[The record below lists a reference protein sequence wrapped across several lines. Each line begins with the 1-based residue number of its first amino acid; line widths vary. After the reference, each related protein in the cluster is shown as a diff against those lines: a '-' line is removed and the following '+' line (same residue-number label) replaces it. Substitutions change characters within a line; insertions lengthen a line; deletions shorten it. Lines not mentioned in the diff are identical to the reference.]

1 MRIVFDLQG
10 IQGRSGNRGIGRYS
24 FEMLKELCG
33 SLQDNSL
40 FFVTNNLLNLN
51 DRRRDELQS
60 LFPAAVW
67 VDLDYA
73 VENEGFSK
81 KLEEFAVEMRKNIID
96 TLAPDWVHVCSV
108 VEGFAE
114 PVVGHS
120 FGNYI
125 STCFF
130 YDAIPA
136 IYSDKFLPTP
146 EISEW
151 YWNKASTYRGY
162 DAIFAISSIAKLEGI
177 DYLNIDED
185 VIHEIWGGL
194 NAEHFEDLLSI
205 KSKNIIYV
213 GSFEERKNI
222 ARLIQAFAKALPFI
236 EDGCELL
243 LVGEYHGDERE
254 IIQRVIQQSGVGSRV
269 TITGYISD
277 IELNKL
283 FSRTKLLVL
292 PSLHEGLGLP
302 LLEAMAKGIPAIASG
317 VSSMDVI
324 LQGLENRFDPLSV
337 ESMSIKIIEFMNDED
352 SRNRIR
358 EAFANRRDD
367 YLWEKASQK
376 VLTIISS
383 LVDSQ
388 TNSEE
393 FNKAKVR
400 AIIDLWITKAASSKL
415 DDAEKR
421 ALERVFANN
430 FETLNSIAPIAKLSE
445 APKYTFTGHFS
456 GSYSLSQL
464 NRNVYLASQSLGLDS
479 YFFPETFEPNSDS
492 FKHETDFN
500 VKDFEIGSVDPERQ
514 LLKKIVWLRNTYPPI
529 ANDMRAEINIFHTFN
544 WEETEFPQRYIA
556 EFNHF
561 LDGIT
566 FASEF
571 VQKTLIDNGLA
582 LPSTV
587 VGASSVFSHDQLQK
601 GRPVRQREKFNFLHI
616 SSGFPR
622 KGIDL
627 LLEAYG

>member
-1 MRIVFDLQG
+1 MRIVFDIQG

-500 VKDFEIGSVDPERQ
+500 VKDFEIGSAGVSR
-514 LLKKIVWLRNTYPPI
+514 
-529 ANDMRAEINIFHTFN
+529 
-544 WEETEFPQRYIA
+544 
-556 EFNHF
+556 
-561 LDGIT
+561 
-566 FASEF
+566 
-571 VQKTLIDNGLA
+571 
-582 LPSTV
+582 
-587 VGASSVFSHDQLQK
+587 
-601 GRPVRQREKFNFLHI
+601 
-616 SSGFPR
+616 
-622 KGIDL
+622 
-627 LLEAYG
+627 